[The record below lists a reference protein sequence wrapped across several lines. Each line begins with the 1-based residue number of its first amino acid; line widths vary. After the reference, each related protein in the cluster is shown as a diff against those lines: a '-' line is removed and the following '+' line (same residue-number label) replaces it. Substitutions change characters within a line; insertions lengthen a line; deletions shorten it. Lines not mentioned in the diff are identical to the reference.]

1 MFVNYQINTN
11 ELVGTTIPVT
21 GTSINIPINIEYQ
34 IVDNAELIERLIAN
48 TEAQKA
54 VNPILDYDKFRFLPI
69 DNNNVQLGNINYNLY
84 FLDDS
89 NVLRTPTYYS
99 QIGFDDSDIKFL
111 RSNFTESYLELEFF
125 DTDNPMTQN
134 LISLITIYNRLSK
147 GDYYPAG
154 TPAPNTAGLPLPAS
168 QIPVNLLLSNPLIV
182 KEGFYEGYYIYTYK
196 DDLILNGL
204 PKYLY
209 MRASYFNAKTG
220 KFIPLSTDSTQAKID
235 TLIKKFYTR
244 YELYRTTNGF
254 YYKISDTHSTN
265 VSYTQNVV
273 NPNNKDI
280 TVKLYQ
286 AQVL

>member
-1 MFVNYQINTN
+1 MFVNYQINSGRIQST
-11 ELVGTTIPVT
+11 T

-34 IVDNAELIERLIAN
+34 IVDNAELIERLISN
-48 TEAQKA
+48 IEAQKA
-54 VNPILDYDKFRFLPI
+54 VNPILDYDKFRFVPI
-69 DNNNVQLGNINYNLY
+69 DNNNVQLGNINYSLS
-84 FLDDS
+84 FLDQTNS
-89 NVLRTPTYYS
+89 LRVPTYYS
-99 QIGFDDSDIKFL
+99 QIGFDNLDIKFL

-134 LISLITIYNRLSK
+134 LITRITINNKLSK

-154 TPAPNTAGLPLPAS
+154 TSGTNVAGQPLPAS
-168 QIPVNLLLSNPLIV
+168 QIPVNLLISNPLVV

-209 MRASYFNAKTG
+209 MRASYFNGKTG
-220 KFIPLSTDSTQAKID
+220 KFTPLSTESSPQKVNS
-235 TLIKKFYTR
+235 LIKKFYTR
-244 YELYRTTNGF
+244 YDLYRNTTGF
-254 YYKISDTHSTN
+254 YYQISNTYSSN
-265 VSYTQNVV
+265 VLYTQNAV
-273 NPNNKDI
+273 NPNNQDI